1 MADGRSDEAS
11 SDFVDSVRFT
21 FYTPEEVRRISV
33 KKITKPD
40 LFDAKDAPIVDGLY
54 DPALGPLDKIDSCKT
69 CGQLSVRCPG
79 HYGHIDF
86 GKPLYHPLL
95 FANLKGLLQVT
106 CFHCHRFRFK
116 EERVEKYAL
125 QLQLII
131 KGNPVV
137 AKNFDE
143 QPVSTKKMKKK
154 LAALDMDSKN
164 LTQQKWT
171 SLQQSEA
178 LLVLSK
184 FLAKNSKM
192 CQNCKKRNPTITS
205 PVFGWFNKTISEEA
219 IRANFIIDSNHSLAS
234 TEVDEPKCLLD
245 RETQDEDSFS
255 EGGVSLIDEELPVPA
270 KKRRN
275 TKLKSKELLPP
286 DFTKLLESSGRKH
299 LLPSEVEF
307 ILEALWEKEKVFCGL
322 LCDIQEGGLNSSSEK
337 AHTMFLLKALLV
349 PPNKFR
355 PPAGDGT
362 GKVLEH
368 PQNVLLMKVQE
379 ANIALCKLIAESP
392 DNPNIVKKWMDLQ
405 QTVNVLFD
413 SSKALGKS
421 DRETSG
427 IRQLLEKKSGIL
439 RQKMMGK
446 RVNHACRTVISPDPY
461 LAVNEIGIPPNFALR
476 LTYPVR
482 VTPWNVDELRAAVIN
497 GADLHPG
504 ATHYKDKDRM
514 YKLQVTRNHRMAIA
528 RKLPTSRASAQ
539 TGKGPETDFEG
550 KIVNVHLRNGD
561 VVLVNRQPTLHK
573 PSMMAHIVR
582 VLPELKTFR
591 MHYANCST
599 YNADF
604 DGDEMNVHLPQDEVS
619 RAEAFG
625 IVDANKQ
632 YIVPT
637 SGDPIRGL
645 IQDHIVSAV
654 LLTRKDM
661 FLTRDEYNQLLYA
674 CCVPIAAS
682 SSQVSKF
689 GEKVTVLCSSNEI
702 QPLFPAILKP
712 KPLWTGKQVISSILN
727 YVTRGRKPFTVE
739 KDGRIP
745 KEYFGKDL
753 TEHKLFILNN
763 ELIHGMIDKAQFGKH
778 GLVHTV
784 HEFYGADT
792 AGILL
797 SMFSRLFTIF
807 LQIHGFTCGVDD
819 LLICEDSDL
828 RRKDILETSEKE
840 SEQVHLQFTNNNSV
854 DLQKEI
860 EKVIRTNVEPET
872 ARLDRMMSSKMN
884 AITSEANNALF
895 PTGLVKSFPAN
906 CLSLMTVTGAKG
918 GLVNMTQISSLLGQQ
933 ELEGKR
939 VPRMVSGKTLPCFP
953 PWDISSRAGGFI
965 SDRFLTGLRPQ
976 EYYFHC
982 MAGREGLVDTAI
994 KTSRSGYLQRCLVK
1008 NLECLKVS
1016 YDYTVRDA
1024 DGSVV
1029 QFMYGEDGV
1038 DVLKTSFLTE
1048 FGVLASNKS
1057 ILLDRPSDQDLYK
1070 SNAFICELPETLK
1083 EKATTFIH
1091 NLSKKGLHKI
1101 EKKELLKLLKVKY
1114 FSSLADPGEPVG
1126 VVAAQSIGEPSTQM
1140 TLNTFHLA
1148 GRGDMNVTLGI
1159 PRLQEILMTAKEEIR
1174 TPIMTCP
1181 LLHHIEKED
1190 AEDLAATLR
1199 KITIADIVENMEVFT
1214 VPLYIHNQKASI
1226 MYRLKMKLHHP
1237 DLLNRKL
1244 FHSDDYRAKFGV
1256 TLDAY
1261 EQTLRVSFVKALEV
1275 AIFRHLD
1282 LVYKIG
1288 DISDVSRKDESINDE
1303 QEDADESESK
1313 AGQTKDN
1320 DDAGDGSDAGD
1331 EIAEDQGADAEKR
1344 KRQVCDEMEYEDD
1357 AEKVSSPRALED
1369 HDEEATSGL
1378 EDDQA
1383 EAEDEDYVIGGKPL
1397 NSDTDDEDNV
1407 SGGKPLNS
1415 DADDEDDATGGKP
1428 LNSEA
1433 DLEAL
1438 GSPSNF
1444 EVPVSE
1450 TVEDESTEK
1459 RKTRRRPNR
1468 EAKRVIRTKY
1478 HKLKFEL
1485 LIVFQEEDPHI
1496 LLAEVA
1502 QQAAKKVLLKD
1513 VKNIE
1518 RCTVIER
1525 KKPTDPYSLQTAG
1538 VNFSVFWDLNEH
1550 LNLAQVQSNDIHA
1563 MLTAYGVEAAKST
1576 IINEVKGVFGAYGIH
1591 VNHRHLSLIADFM
1604 TLPGWYRPMN
1614 RLGMDKFCTSPFGK
1628 MTFETATKFI
1638 VQAALHGEV
1647 DYLEAPSASVS
1658 LGQPMKMGTG
1668 CFDLLQ
1674 NLHV

>member
-1 MADGRSDEAS
+1 MADARDEAA
-11 SDFVDSVRFT
+11 SDVLDSIRFT
-21 FYTPEEVRRISV
+21 FYTSEEVRKISV

-40 LFDAKDAPIVDGLY
+40 LFDAKKAPVLDGLY
-54 DPALGPLDKIDSCKT
+54 DPALGPLNTIDSCKT

-95 FANLKGLLQVT
+95 FTNLKGLLQVT
-106 CFHCHRFRFK
+106 CFHCRRFRLNR
-116 EERVEKYAL
+116 ERVNKYAT
-125 QLQLII
+125 QLELII
-131 KGNPVV
+131 KGLPIE
-137 AKNFDE
+137 AKNLD
-143 QPVSTKKMKKK
+143 QVSPNKLSSLKNKKRKFP
-154 LAALDMDSKN
+154 AEYVDSKN
-164 LTQQKWT
+164 LRQQKWT
-171 SLQQSEA
+171 SLQHSEA

-184 FLAKNSKM
+184 FLREKRKK
-192 CQNCKKRNPTITS
+192 CENCKKRNPTITS
-205 PVFGWFNKTISEEA
+205 PVFGWLNKDTHVADIS
-219 IRANFIIDSNHSLAS
+219 ANFIIEPDLDLPS
-234 TEVDEPKCLLD
+234 TEVDEPKRLLYQ
-245 RETQDEDSFS
+245 EAQDKDDPFPED
-255 EGGVSLIDEELPVPA
+255 GASLIDKELAVPA
-270 KKRRN
+270 KEQRN
-275 TKLKSKELLPP
+275 TKRNLKELPAG
-286 DFTKLLESSGRKH
+286 FTKQLNSSGRKH

-307 ILEALWEKEKVFCGL
+307 ILEALWENESSFCRL
-322 LCDIQEGGLNSSSEK
+322 IFDIQEGGLNAPSERG
-337 AHTMFLLKALLV
+337 HTMFLLKALLV
-349 PPNKFR
+349 SPSKFR
-355 PPAGDGT
+355 PPAGAGD

-368 PQNVLLMKVQE
+368 PQNVLLSKVQE
-379 ANIALCKLIAESP
+379 ANITLCDLIAKSP
-392 DNPNIVKKWMDLQ
+392 DDPIIVRKWMDLQ

-413 SSKALGKS
+413 SSKALGKT

-427 IRQLLEKKSGIL
+427 VRQLLEKKSGIL

-482 VTPWNVDELRAAVIN
+482 VTPWNVDELRNAVIN
-497 GADLHPG
+497 GADIHPG
-504 ATHYKDKDRM
+504 ATHFKDKDRM
-514 YKLQVTRNHRMAIA
+514 YKLQVSRNNRMAIA
-528 RKLPTSRASAQ
+528 RKLPTSRVSAQ
-539 TGKGPETDFEG
+539 TGKGPESDFEG

-619 RAEAFG
+619 RAEAFS

-645 IQDHIVSAV
+645 IQDHIISAV
-654 LLTRKDM
+654 LLTKKDT
-661 FLTRDEYNQLLYA
+661 FLTRDEYNQLLYS
-674 CCVPIAAS
+674 CCVPSVAP
-682 SSQVSKF
+682 SSQVSKL
-689 GEKVTVLCSSNEI
+689 GQKVSILCSSNEI
-702 QPLFPAILKP
+702 QPVPPAILKP
-712 KPLWTGKQVISSILN
+712 KPLWTGKQVITSILN
-727 YVTRGRKPFTVE
+727 HITRGRKPFTVE
-739 KDGRIP
+739 KDGKIP
-745 KEYFGKDL
+745 KEYFGNDL
-753 TEHKLFILNN
+753 TEHKLLILNN
-763 ELIHGMIDKAQFGKH
+763 EFVHGMIDKAQFGKH

-819 LLICEDSDL
+819 LLIRKRSDL

-840 SEQVHLQFTNNNSV
+840 SKQVHLQFTNNNSIGSK

-860 EKVIRTNVEPET
+860 EKVIRTNVESET
-872 ARLDRMMSSKMN
+872 TRLDRMMSSKLN

-895 PTGLVKSFPAN
+895 PNGLVKKFPAN

-982 MAGREGLVDTAI
+982 MAGRDGLVDTAI

-1016 YDYTVRDA
+1016 YDYTVRDS
-1024 DGSVV
+1024 DGSIV
-1029 QFMYGEDGV
+1029 QFKYGEDGV
-1038 DVLKTSFLTE
+1038 DVMKTSFLAE
-1048 FGVLASNKS
+1048 FDVLAANKS
-1057 ILLDRPSDQDLYK
+1057 ILLDRPSHQDLSK
-1070 SNAFICELPETLK
+1070 SNAFISELPEALK
-1083 EKATTFIH
+1083 EKATAFIH
-1091 NLSKKGLHKI
+1091 NPSKKGLLHKI
-1101 EKKELLKLLKVKY
+1101 EKKELLKLLKLKY

-1126 VVAAQSIGEPSTQM
+1126 VVAAQSVGEPSTQM

-1148 GRGDMNVTLGI
+1148 GRGEMNVTLGI
-1159 PRLQEILMTAKEEIR
+1159 PRLQEILMSAKDDIR
-1174 TPIMTCP
+1174 TPVMTCP
-1181 LLHHIEKED
+1181 LLHQTEKED

-1199 KITIADIVENMEVFT
+1199 KITVADIVENMEVFT
-1214 VPLYIHNQKASI
+1214 VPLYIHEQQVST

-1237 DLLNRKL
+1237 DLLNMKL
-1244 FHSDDYRAKFGV
+1244 FHSDDYRDKFGI
-1256 TLDAY
+1256 TSDTY
-1261 EQTLRVSFVKALEV
+1261 EQTLKGSFVNVLEDT
-1275 AIFRHLD
+1275 ISKHLE
-1282 LVYKIG
+1282 LVSKIS
-1288 DISDVSRKDESINDE
+1288 DISVVSRKGESGIDEGDN
-1303 QEDADESESK
+1303 ADESENKS
-1313 AGQTKDN
+1313 GQGEDN
-1320 DDAGDGSDAGD
+1320 DDEGDGSDDAD
-1331 EIAEDQGADAEKR
+1331 DIAEDQGADAEKR
-1344 KRQVCDEMEYEDD
+1344 KRQICDEMEYEDD
-1357 AEKVSSPRALED
+1357 SEKVSSPMAEE

-1383 EAEDEDYVIGGKPL
+1383 EADEDDYVIGGKPL
-1397 NSDTDDEDNV
+1397 T
-1407 SGGKPLNS
+1407 
-1415 DADDEDDATGGKP
+1415 
-1428 LNSEA
+1428 SEA
-1433 DLEAL
+1433 DNEDYIEGDKPLSFEADMET
-1438 GSPSNF
+1438 SENPSEF
-1444 EVPVSE
+1444 EVPEAETKNDASE
-1450 TVEDESTEK
+1450 TKS
-1459 RKTRRRPNR
+1459 KTRRKGRGKI
-1468 EAKRVIRTKY
+1468 KRVIGVKY

-1485 LIVFQEEDPHI
+1485 LIVFKKEPHI

-1502 QQAAKKVLLKD
+1502 QRTAKKVLVKN

-1525 KKPTDPYSLQTAG
+1525 KKPTDPYALQTAG
-1538 VNFSVFWDLNEH
+1538 VNFSAFWNLDEHLDLNGI
-1550 LNLAQVQSNDIHA
+1550 LSNDIHA
-1563 MLTAYGVEAAKST
+1563 MRNTYGVEAARGT
-1576 IINEVKGVFGAYGIH
+1576 IVNEVKTVFGAYGIH
-1591 VNHRHLSLIADFM
+1591 VNNRHLSLIADFM
-1604 TLPGWYRPMN
+1604 TFPGWYRPMN
-1614 RLGMDKFCTSPFGK
+1614 RLGMERFCTSPFGK

-1638 VQAALHGEV
+1638 IQAALHGEV
-1647 DYLEAPSASVS
+1647 DNLEAPSASVS

-1668 CFDLLQ
+1668 CFELLQ
-1674 NLHV
+1674 NLLL